1 MSLAFHLVFE
11 AAPGNLSMLCP
22 AYSFL
27 YQASSDSKNQCA
39 FLALIVVKGT
49 AVKLCHD
56 PFFKQTTVTCFESM
70 RPGLFI
76 WKGLDPELQQQE
88 QQQQR
93 LLF

>member
-1 MSLAFHLVFE
+1 M
-11 AAPGNLSMLCP
+11 APGNPSMLCP

-39 FLALIVVKGT
+39 ILGLIVVKGT
-49 AVKLCHD
+49 AVNCVT
-56 PFFKQTTVTCFESM
+56 FFKQTTVTCFESM